1 MNYLCAAVKKEVV
14 TEETFYSKEEA
25 LAYFQQRYGDRIVE
39 KMEENERRLE
49 NQIANLGRK
58 LKKYKD
64 EPEMSQRLSERRQA
78 AEEKW
83 RAIERWLNGED
94 EGKPVYMEETFDR
107 YKERLLTEKEEIFF
121 HMAGIYNLGRRYM
134 VIEENYYYMCRLVT
148 DMEGSS
154 EAARHLPEKMAEGN
168 HLLYVCEESPETEK
182 RYRQQISK
190 VRAQVRRDYNKNR
203 ALLKNTGI
211 FREAL

>member
-25 LAYFQQRYGDRIVE
+25 LAYFQKRYGDRVVE

-64 EPEMSQRLSERRQA
+64 VPEMRQRLSERRQA

-94 EGKPVYMEETFDR
+94 EGKPVYMEETFDQ

-134 VIEENYYYMCRLVT
+134 VTEENHYYMCRLVT

-168 HLLYVCEESPETEK
+168 RLLYVCEESPETEK

-203 ALLKNTGI
+203 ALLKNTGV
-211 FREAL
+211 FREVL

>member
-25 LAYFQQRYGDRIVE
+25 LAYFQRRYGDRIVE

-94 EGKPVYMEETFDR
+94 EGKPVYMEEAFDR

-134 VIEENYYYMCRLVT
+134 VTEENHYYMCRLVT
-148 DMEGSS
+148 DMEGSF
-154 EAARHLPEKMAEGN
+154 EAVRHLPEKMAEGN
-168 HLLYVCEESPETEK
+168 RLLYVCEESPETEK

-203 ALLKNTGI
+203 ALLKNTGV
-211 FREAL
+211 FREVL

>member
-25 LAYFQQRYGDRIVE
+25 LAYFQQRYGDRVVE

-64 EPEMSQRLSERRQA
+64 VPEMRQRLSERRQA

-134 VIEENYYYMCRLVT
+134 VTEENHYYMCRLVT

-154 EAARHLPEKMAEGN
+154 EAVRHLPEKMAEGN
-168 HLLYVCEESPETEK
+168 RLLYVCEESPETEK

-203 ALLKNTGI
+203 ALLKNTGV
-211 FREAL
+211 FREVL